1 MKSKTQFVCQQCGTS
16 FAKWLGQCTNCGA
29 WNSLVEQVVE
39 AASPVSSGTASGA
52 TGPKSAL
59 EKGRVSGKK
68 LDFVKLKSIL
78 PSDLGERLR
87 TGFKD
92 LDMVLGGGIL
102 PGSVT
107 LLTGQ
112 PGIGKSTI
120 LMQICAKVALSQAIL
135 YVSGEESAGQVKL
148 RAERLGA
155 GQGSAQAAANLNF
168 AASTSGNDI
177 AKTIESGAFKL
188 VIVDSIQTLALDEL
202 SSAPGTVSQVTNCGN
217 LIIRAAKRTGTA
229 VIIVGHVTKEGTL
242 AGPKV
247 LEHLVDVVLN
257 FEGDRYGGFKTVRAV
272 KNRFGSTNEVAIFE
286 MSEGGLVE
294 VENPSAALLAE
305 RTNTDGSVI
314 LATLEGNRP
323 LLVEIQALATKSN
336 FGYPK
341 RTSSGFDLN
350 RLNLLLAVME
360 RRTKL
365 RLSNSDIFVNVV
377 GGVKLNDAGADLA
390 VCMAVASAAAGRKL
404 GSEYV
409 VFGEVGLGGEIRS
422 AFRPSQRIAEAQK
435 LGFLHAIG
443 PATIKDDFVV
453 PVRDLRE
460 TLIRYVK

>member
-1 MKSKTQFVCQQCGTS
+1 MKSKSQFVCQQCGAIY
-16 FAKWLGQCTNCGA
+16 AKWVGQCTNCGS
-29 WNSLVEQVVE
+29 WNSLVEQVAE
-39 AASPVSSGTASGA
+39 IDNGK
-52 TGPKSAL
+52 KSAI
-59 EKGRVSGKK
+59 EKGKLSGKK
-68 LDFVKLKSIL
+68 LNFVKLNTIV
-78 PSDLGERLR
+78 PSDAKVRLL
-87 TGFKD
+87 TEFDD
-92 LDMVLGGGIL
+92 LNMVLGGGIL
-102 PGSVT
+102 MGSVT
-107 LLTGQ
+107 LLAGQ

-120 LMQICAKVALSQAIL
+120 LMQICAEVAKKHNVL

-155 GQGSAQAAANLNF
+155 KSEKLNF

-177 AKTIESGAFKL
+177 AKTIETGEFDL
-188 VIVDSIQTLALDEL
+188 VIVDSIQTLAMDEI

-217 LIIRAAKRTGTA
+217 LIIRAAKATDTA

-286 MSEGGLVE
+286 MAQEGLKE
-294 VENPSAALLAE
+294 VQNPSAALLAE

-314 LATLEGNRP
+314 LATMEGNRP
-323 LLVEIQALATKSN
+323 ILVEIQALATPSN
-336 FGYPK
+336 YGYPK
-341 RTSSGFDLN
+341 RTASGFDIN
-350 RLNLLLAVME
+350 RLNLLIAVIE

-365 RLSNSDIFVNVV
+365 KLSDKDIFVNVV
-377 GGVKLNDAGADLA
+377 GGMKLNDSAADLA
-390 VCMAVASAAAGRKL
+390 VCMAIASAVAGRKL
-404 GSEYV
+404 GEEYV

-422 AFRPSQRIAEAQK
+422 AFRADQRIAEAKK
-435 LGFLHAIG
+435 LGFKHAIAPKTVKNPFVI
-443 PATIKDDFVV
+443 PAK
-453 PVRDLRE
+453 DLRE

>member
-1 MKSKTQFVCQQCGTS
+1 MKSRSQFVCQQCGATY
-16 FAKWLGQCTNCGA
+16 AKWVGQCASCSA
-29 WNSLVEQVVE
+29 WNSLIEQVIE
-39 AASPVSSGTASGA
+39 ETKNDK
-52 TGPKSAL
+52 KSAL
-59 EKGRVSGKK
+59 EKGKLSGKK
-68 LDFVKLKSIL
+68 LDFVKIKTIA
-78 PSDLGERLR
+78 PSDEKARLL

-102 PGSVT
+102 MGGV
-107 LLTGQ
+107 LLVAGQ
-112 PGIGKSTI
+112 PGIGKSTL
-120 LMQICAKVALSQAIL
+120 LMQVSAEVAKKQNVL

-155 GQGSAQAAANLNF
+155 SSDKLSF
-168 AASTSGNDI
+168 AASTSANDI
-177 AKTIESGAFKL
+177 AKTIETGEFSL
-188 VIVDSIQTLALDEL
+188 VIVDSIQTLVMDEIA
-202 SSAPGTVSQVTNCGN
+202 SAPGTVSQVTNSGN
-217 LIIRAAKRTGTA
+217 LIIRAAKATNTA

-286 MSEGGLVE
+286 MVSIGLKE

-323 LLVEIQALATKSN
+323 ILVEIQALATKTS

-341 RTSSGFDLN
+341 RTASGFDLN
-350 RLNLLLAVME
+350 RLNLLIAVLE

-365 RLSNSDIFVNVV
+365 KLSDKDIFINVV
-377 GGVKLNDAGADLA
+377 GGMKIADAAADLA
-390 VCMAVASAAAGRKL
+390 VCMAIASAVAGRKL
-404 GSEYV
+404 GEEYV

-422 AFRPSQRIAEAQK
+422 AFRADQRITEAKK
-435 LGFLHAIG
+435 LGFKHAIA
-443 PATIKDDFVV
+443 PATVHDKFVV
-453 PVRDLRE
+453 PAKDLRE
-460 TLIRYVK
+460 TLIKYVK